1 MEKGSKGLYSGSW
14 AARVT
19 KLLPVFDPS
28 RGVPCFRSTSQFF
41 QLDFQIFWPVH
52 TSMHYESICNC
63 YSAGNLIESLTNLQ
77 RIIESCIPQR
87 EVTKFPFNYSSWK
100 NKCCHSSSP
109 KNVLLLYA
117 PHSTK
122 FYIYTTTFRT
132 FFFVGMLQHKKMK
145 SSNSL
150 SHGVFILLFPQAAS
164 RKFSNSSTASVPV
177 LKLQ

>member
-132 FFFVGMLQHKKMK
+132 FFLLVCCSIRRWNQVIHYPMVCLYCCFPRPLRA
-145 SSNSL
+145 NSVTALLPL
-150 SHGVFILLFPQAAS
+150 SLF
-164 RKFSNSSTASVPV
+164 
-177 LKLQ
+177 